1 MAWSIL
7 PLDICDV
14 ALRGFVIFA
23 LDTWDCTKD
32 EQNCHGKKMLVRA
45 ASTSGMSVCSRAD
58 LGATAHI
65 TNRLPYTRNF
75 MLLPWRLT
83 RFRDFHQTNQYSIR
97 CIWQYISYLLYFE
110 IISYDSIELIKIRTT
125 KFFNSFFVRSF
136 DSLISLFWDLYA
148 NADIVRFNSNG
159 SGKYIY
165 KYIEWWWVLHY
176 A

>member
-1 MAWSIL
+1 MAWFIL

-83 RFRDFHQTNQYSIR
+83 RFRDVSSNQPTFDTLHMTI
-97 CIWQYISYLLYFE
+97 YFE